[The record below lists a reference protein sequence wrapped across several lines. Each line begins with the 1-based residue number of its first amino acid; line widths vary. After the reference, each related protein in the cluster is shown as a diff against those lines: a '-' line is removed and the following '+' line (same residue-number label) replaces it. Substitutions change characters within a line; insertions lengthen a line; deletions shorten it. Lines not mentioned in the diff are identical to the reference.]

1 VGVEAFDLIH
11 QAVYDGDDRKVVE
24 IAEGLL
30 AKGTDPV
37 HLLNQGLIASLDRV
51 GKDFADGLLFLPE
64 VMLSAHAIHRGM
76 RLLEPLLAEAGVEP
90 RGSVLIGTVKSD
102 QHDIGKNIVAMMLR
116 GAGFRVKDLGIDVD
130 PEVFVE
136 AAGDGTFQVVAMS
149 ALLTTS
155 LPWLEKTIQALDNEG
170 IRNRVKVLV
179 GGAVLDADKALAA
192 GADGYA
198 PDAARAVYTCK
209 ELLGL
214 ATNSPREQ
222 DET

>member
-1 VGVEAFDLIH
+1 MNAFDLLH
-11 QAVYDGDDRKVVE
+11 QAVYNGDDRKVLE
-24 IAEGLL
+24 LAEGLL

-37 HLLNQGLIASLDRV
+37 HLLNQGLIASLEKV
-51 GKDFADGLLFLPE
+51 GKEFADGLLFLPE

-76 RLLEPLLAEAGVEP
+76 HLLEPLLAEAGVEP

-130 PEVFVE
+130 PEVFVAE
-136 AAGDGTFQVVAMS
+136 AGNGKFQVVAMS

-155 LPWLEKTIQALDNEG
+155 LPWVDRTIQALEKEG
-170 IRNRVKVLV
+170 VRNQVKVLV

-198 PDAARAVYTCK
+198 PDAARAVDKCK

-214 ATNSPREQ
+214 ATNSPRE
-222 DET
+222 

>member
-1 VGVEAFDLIH
+1 VESLDLIH

-24 IAEGLL
+24 LVEGLL
-30 AKGTDPV
+30 GKGSDPV
-37 HLLNQGLIASLDRV
+37 HLLNQGLIASLEKV

-64 VMLSAHAIHRGM
+64 VMLSAHAINRGM
-76 RLLEPLLAEAGVEP
+76 HLLEPLLAEAGVEP
-90 RGSVLIGTVKSD
+90 RGTVVIGTVKSD

-116 GAGFRVKDLGIDVD
+116 GAGFRVKDLGIDVE
-130 PEVFVE
+130 PEVFVTE
-136 AAGDGTFQVVAMS
+136 AGGGEFQVVALS

-155 LPWLEKTIQALDNEG
+155 LPWLEKTIQAMDKEG
-170 IRNRVKVLV
+170 VRDRVKVLV

-198 PDAARAVYTCK
+198 PDAARAIDKCK

-214 ATNSPREQ
+214 ATNSPRE
-222 DET
+222 

>member
-1 VGVEAFDLIH
+1 MSVEAFEPLH
-11 QAVYDGDDRKVVE
+11 QAIYHGDDRKAVE
-24 IAEGLL
+24 LVEDLL

-37 HLLNQGLIASLDRV
+37 QLLNQGLIASLEKV

-64 VMLSAHAIHRGM
+64 VMLCAHAINRGM
-76 RLLEPLLAEAGVEP
+76 HLLEPLLAEAGVEP
-90 RGSVLIGTVKSD
+90 RGSVVIGTVKSD

-130 PEVFVE
+130 PEVFVAE
-136 AAGDGTFQVVAMS
+136 AGEGSFQVVAMS

-155 LPWLEKTIQALDNEG
+155 LPWLEKTIQTLEEQGVRD
-170 IRNRVKVLV
+170 RVKVLV
-179 GGAVLDADKALAA
+179 GGAVLNEQKALAA

-198 PDAARAVYTCK
+198 PDAARAVDKCK

-214 ATNSPREQ
+214 ATHSLRE
-222 DET
+222 